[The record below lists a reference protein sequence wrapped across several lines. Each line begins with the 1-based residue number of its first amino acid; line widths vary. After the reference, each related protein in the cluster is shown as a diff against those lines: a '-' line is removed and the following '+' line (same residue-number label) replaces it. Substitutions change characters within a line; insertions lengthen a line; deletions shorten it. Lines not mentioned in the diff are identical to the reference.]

1 MTIGIRASLSGRLC
15 LYPHVI
21 FSRKDDHFHLIFHF
35 LCPRKQGQIIIHLHS
50 FRAEPLGPAVLRHIP
65 ELARLYAAFAAPL
78 HLFLFLHP
86 SADPADPDLCQE
98 PAHGKPPAVLRL
110 QSPGEGE
117 ALFRIYCFF
126 CKRYCQMSF
135 QINGQKEH
143 HRQQKELGQEE
154 HHQRRALIHP
164 CNIINTK
171 KKGEKCKLR
180 HLYQRDRSPGA
191 GAPLD
196 IRMAA
201 GGAHQ
206 LQDILI
212 DHILHIYLVNLS
224 VSPAASRQ

>member
-1 MTIGIRASLSGRLC
+1 MIPAGQERIMTIGIRASLSGRLC

-50 FRAEPLGPAVLRHIP
+50 FRAEPLDPAVLRHIP
-65 ELARLYAAFAAPL
+65 ELARLYAVFAAPL
-78 HLFLFLHP
+78 HLFPFLHA

-98 PAHGKPPAVLRL
+98 PAHRKPPAVLRL

-143 HRQQKELGQEE
+143 HRQKKELGQEE

-180 HLYQRDRSPGA
+180 HLRSSP
-191 GAPLD
+191 
-196 IRMAA
+196 I
-201 GGAHQ
+201 GG
-206 LQDILI
+206 ICI
-212 DHILHIYLVNLS
+212 LS
-224 VSPAASRQ
+224 VISLRISCFVFLSISAAPVRRIRCEAT